1 MLRALTWAALGG
13 HSAQSETRPSP
24 VSCHRCTVF
33 LCNHA
38 NYSKPRERPL
48 CEHNLLFSS
57 YFWDSRAHTLV
68 RNVRK
73 MLFFRFENNLWAAN
87 GLLSEPGHVRKGAS
101 EHRTSG
107 CGTSHSHLLE
117 PPVLRD
123 TVPSHCCAKCT
134 LPILLCNY
142 RHVPSGRKR
151 GHPSVNDS

>member
-1 MLRALTWAALGG
+1 MPQKTDLFSLLRALTWAALGG
-13 HSAQSETRPSP
+13 HPTPSETRPSP

-68 RNVRK
+68 RNVRT

-87 GLLSEPGHVRKGAS
+87 GLLSEPGHVQGPPN
-101 EHRTSG
+101 TG
-107 CGTSHSHLLE
+107 HLDAELHAAI
-117 PPVLRD
+117 
-123 TVPSHCCAKCT
+123 S
-134 LPILLCNY
+134 
-142 RHVPSGRKR
+142 
-151 GHPSVNDS
+151 